1 MDLYSDEYVCKKT
14 IIFILEQG
22 YFPTSKFIDKIE
34 KVVKKRVLKISSL

>member
-1 MDLYSDEYVCKKT
+1 MKVYSNEDACKKT

-34 KVVKKRVLKISSL
+34 KDIEDYGPLFFEK